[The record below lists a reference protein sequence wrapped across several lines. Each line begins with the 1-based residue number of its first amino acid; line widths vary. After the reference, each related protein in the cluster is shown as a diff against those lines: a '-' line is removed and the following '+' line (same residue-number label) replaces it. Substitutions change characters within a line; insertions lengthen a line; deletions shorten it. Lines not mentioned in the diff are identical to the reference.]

1 MGQDDTAPGR
11 GFGPRAGDRAWAERA
26 RYASGVMAISAD
38 GCELR
43 IQRLRADLA
52 DQGERVRALLE
63 RAVDAAFD
71 CDEARARAVIADDDA
86 IDRVD
91 VQIEKAVVALL
102 TEATRDGAA
111 MTERQLRLTLTIAK
125 VNNEL
130 ERIADSGVNI
140 AEQSRTFARLG
151 AAPPETFRVM
161 ANSVIGIL
169 QHVNRSLATCDAR
182 SAEQALASDDAT
194 LAFKAAL
201 LRDIEEGV
209 ACGKKSVDIGFALQ
223 LMASEL
229 DRISDH
235 CTNIAEQ
242 VIYVET
248 GAIVRHSGGKWT
260 APTLPR

>member
-1 MGQDDTAPGR
+1 MPTSPD
-11 GFGPRAGDRAWAERA
+11 GFEKK
-26 RYASGVMAISAD
+26 
-38 GCELR
+38 

-52 DQGERVRALLE
+52 GQGERVQALLE
-63 RAVDAAFD
+63 RAVEAAFER
-71 CDEARARAVIADDDA
+71 DEARALGVVADDDA

-91 VQIEKAVVALL
+91 VQIEKAAVALL

-111 MTERQLRLTLTIAK
+111 LTERQLRLVLTIVK

-140 AEQSRTFARLG
+140 AEQSRTFGRLG
-151 AAPPETFRVM
+151 ATPPETFRVM

-169 QHVNRSLATCDAR
+169 ENVNRALSDSDAR
-182 SAEQALASDDAT
+182 AAEKALACDDAT
-194 LAFKAAL
+194 LAFKTAL

-209 ACGKKSVDIGFALQ
+209 ACGNKSVDIGFALQ
-223 LMASEL
+223 LMAAEL
-229 DRISDH
+229 DRVSDH

-260 APTLPR
+260 TPTQPG

>member
-1 MGQDDTAPGR
+1 MT
-11 GFGPRAGDRAWAERA
+11 
-26 RYASGVMAISAD
+26 ISAD
-38 GCELR
+38 GCEVR

-52 DQGERVRALLE
+52 GQGERVRALLE
-63 RAVDAAFD
+63 RAVEAAFER
-71 CDEARARAVIADDDA
+71 DEGRARAVAADDDA

-111 MTERQLRLTLTIAK
+111 MTERQLRLALTIVK

-130 ERIADSGVNI
+130 ERIADSGVNL

-151 AAPPETFRVM
+151 ATPPETFRVM

-169 QHVNRSLATCDAR
+169 ENVNRALATSDSKA
-182 SAEQALASDDAT
+182 AEQALASDDAT
-194 LAFKAAL
+194 LAFKTAL

-229 DRISDH
+229 DRICDH

-260 APTLPR
+260 APTQPR